1 MEKNTDE
8 MIRNEPA
15 RLHVWV
21 KGRVQGV
28 GFRAFTAR
36 TAQML
41 GLRGWVRN
49 VGNDRVEILAEG
61 TREDLLRLLE
71 AVRVGPRAA
80 VVDEIQENW
89 ETPEGKFS
97 GFNVRFW

>member
-1 MEKNTDE
+1 MNEKE
-8 MIRNEPA
+8 MS

-49 VGNDRVEILAEG
+49 VGNDRVEAVAEG
-61 TREDLLRLLE
+61 PRDALE
-71 AVRVGPRAA
+71 EFLAAVRVGPRAA
-80 VVDEIQENW
+80 IVEEIQEDW

>member
-1 MEKNTDE
+1 MAEKGALEMEKF
-8 MIRNEPA
+8 RV
-15 RLHVWV
+15 HVWIR
-21 KGRVQGV
+21 GRVQGV

-41 GLRGWVRN
+41 GVRGWVRN
-49 VGNDRVEILAEG
+49 VGNDQVEAVAEG
-61 TREDLLRLLE
+61 TREAIAQFLA
-71 AVRVGPRAA
+71 AVREGPRAA
-80 VVDEIQENW
+80 IVEEVQEEW